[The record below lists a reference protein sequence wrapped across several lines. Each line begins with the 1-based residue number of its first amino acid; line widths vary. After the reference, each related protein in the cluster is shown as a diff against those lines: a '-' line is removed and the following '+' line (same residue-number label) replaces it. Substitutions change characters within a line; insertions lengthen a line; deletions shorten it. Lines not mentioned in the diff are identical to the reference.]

1 MLPGI
6 GIQAPHLHEETLG
19 RKFVAGLFSS
29 VIQFN
34 VAPTGVEPSAL
45 VRRAITE
52 IRALIAVPQV
62 IPDTADD
69 RGENRLEK
77 SFNDSAKEREKPADT
92 FPRDRPKAVPKRP
105 NNKTNRRGAHGR
117 RSRVLDQ
124 NMRRTDSTRRAGN
137 GGQRVASFCS
147 SAAAF
152 LSPCAVIAASA
163 TSRDRASTPVSATPR
178 AADRPPADPRITH
191 RRNITKPIH
200 QH

>member
-6 GIQAPHLHEETLG
+6 GIQAPHRHEETLD
-19 RKFVAGLFSS
+19 RKFVAGPFFVGYS
-29 VIQFN
+29 IQ
-34 VAPTGVEPSAL
+34 
-45 VRRAITE
+45 RRAHGR
-52 IRALIAVPQV
+52 RAKHIGSTRNHRNQGFNRRY
-62 IPDTADD
+62 TGHSGH
-69 RGENRLEK
+69 RRRQGENRLEK
-77 SFNDSAKEREKPADT
+77 SFDDSAKECEKPADT
-92 FPRDRPKAVPKRP
+92 FPRDHPKAVPKRP

-117 RSRVLDQ
+117 RSRVHDQ

-178 AADRPPADPRITH
+178 AADRPPADPRIAH